1 MPIFAQPPARV
12 LIVRARVRDKA
23 PEVTRM
29 IEPAQMHELMN
40 EDVVADRVR
49 HQEETP
55 VQTDVT

>member
-1 MPIFAQPPARV
+1 MPIFAQPPTRV

-40 EDVVADRVR
+40 ENVVADRVR

-55 VQTDVT
+55 V